1 MTVAV
6 SAPATTTNLG
16 SGFDCVA
23 LALDLWNELEVE
35 PGEFAVRVEGE
46 GADELALD
54 LSNLAVRAFALA
66 ANPAGF
72 RFRLVNR
79 IPLERG
85 LGSSAAAIAAGY
97 AAGCFVAGKP
107 VSAVELPDAVVE
119 LDGHADN
126 LAAAFSGGA
135 CLTWADRG
143 VRQVRRLAEGAPLE
157 AVAVIPAS
165 RGRTAALRGGLP
177 ATVTH
182 ETAAVAAARAALLG
196 VALATGDA
204 ELFAQSTAD
213 VLHEP
218 FRSAESPL
226 FESLKAD
233 PPAGARAV
241 TLSGSGPTAIAW
253 VAAVDAATVRTALEE
268 RFEEATVT
276 VLAAAATGVVARE
289 VVAR

>member
-1 MTVAV
+1 MSVVV
-6 SAPATTTNLG
+6 SAPATTANLG

-35 PGEFAVRVEGE
+35 PGSFAVAVEGE
-46 GADELALD
+46 GAGELATD

-66 ANPAGF
+66 TSPTGY
-72 RFRLVNR
+72 RFRLLNR

-97 AAGCFVAGKP
+97 AAGCFLAGKP
-107 VSAVELPDAVVE
+107 LSPVDLPDAVVE

-135 CLTWADRG
+135 CLTWAERG
-143 VRQVRRLAEGAPLE
+143 VRHVRRLADRAPLE
-157 AVAVIPAS
+157 AVAVIPVS
-165 RGRTAALRGGLP
+165 RGHTATLRGGLP
-177 ATVTH
+177 ASVTH
-182 ETAAVAAARAALLG
+182 GTAAVAAGCAALLG
-196 VALATGDA
+196 AALATGDA
-204 ELFAQSTAD
+204 ELFVHSTTD

-218 FRSAESPL
+218 FRTSESPL
-226 FESLKAD
+226 FEGLKAD
-233 PPAGARAV
+233 PPPGVRAV

-253 VAAVDAATVRTALEE
+253 VDAADAASVRETLAR

-276 VLAAAATGVVARE
+276 VLAAAATGVVAQE
-289 VVAR
+289 VVAP

>member
-1 MTVAV
+1 
-6 SAPATTTNLG
+6 
-16 SGFDCVA
+16 
-23 LALDLWNELEVE
+23 
-35 PGEFAVRVEGE
+35 
-46 GADELALD
+46 
-54 LSNLAVRAFALA
+54 
-66 ANPAGF
+66 
-72 RFRLVNR
+72 
-79 IPLERG
+79 
-85 LGSSAAAIAAGY
+85 
-97 AAGCFVAGKP
+97 
-107 VSAVELPDAVVE
+107 VE

-143 VRQVRRLAEGAPLE
+143 VRQVRRLAEGAPLA

-177 ATVTH
+177 ASVTH

-218 FRSAESPL
+218 FRTAESPL

-233 PPAGARAV
+233 LPAGVRAV

-253 VAAVDAATVRTALEE
+253 AAATDATGVREALEK
-268 RFEEATVT
+268 RFGEATVT
-276 VLAAAATGVVARE
+276 VLGAAATGVVARE
-289 VVAR
+289 VVAP